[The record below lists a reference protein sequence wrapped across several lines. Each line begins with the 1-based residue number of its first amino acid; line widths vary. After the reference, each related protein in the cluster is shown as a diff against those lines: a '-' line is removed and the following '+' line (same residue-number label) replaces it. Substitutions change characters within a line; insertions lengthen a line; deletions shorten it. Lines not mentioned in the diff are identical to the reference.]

1 LKHSEL
7 LLAASV
13 PLLWGIGF
21 TFAKAGLNEFPPL
34 FLMGLRFSL
43 ASLALVWFVPIP
55 RGQLKQIFWI
65 SFVGSTLQYGMTF
78 TGLSM
83 LDASLAII
91 IIHLEVPFSVLLA
104 AIVLKDKPGS
114 QRILGML
121 ISFAGI
127 VLIAGQPSLSGQ
139 LRAILL
145 TAGGAMMWAVG
156 QVMVKRLENPPSGF
170 ALTAWIGV
178 FSGPQM
184 ILGSFIF
191 EDSQLESLSN
201 ASWIGW
207 GVILYLALIMTV
219 LGYGIWYRVLS
230 RNPVSKVMP
239 VMLLLPVF
247 TIASSML
254 FLGEQPTLIICIGG
268 AVVIGGVSMI
278 VFVKD
283 PELASWK

>member
-1 LKHSEL
+1 
-7 LLAASV
+7 
-13 PLLWGIGF
+13 
-21 TFAKAGLNEFPPL
+21 
-34 FLMGLRFSL
+34 M
-43 ASLALVWFVPIP
+43 
-55 RGQLKQIFWI
+55 KQIFLI
-65 SFVGSTLQYGMTF
+65 SLVGSTLQYGMTF

-121 ISFAGI
+121 ISFSGI

-139 LRAILL
+139 LPAILL
-145 TAGGAMMWAVG
+145 TASGAMMWAVG
-156 QVMVKRLENPPSGF
+156 QVMVKSLKNPPSGF
-170 ALTAWIGV
+170 ALIAWIGV

-184 ILGSFIF
+184 ILGSFII
-191 EDSQLESLSN
+191 EESQLESLSN

-254 FLGEQPTLIICIGG
+254 FLGEQPSLMIFVGA
-268 AVVIGGVSMI
+268 AVVMGGVSMI
-278 VFVKD
+278 MITKD
-283 PELASWK
+283 SKLAS

>member
-1 LKHSEL
+1 VLKNSEL

-34 FLMGLRFSL
+34 FLMGLRFTL
-43 ASLALVWFVPIP
+43 AALTLVWFVPIP

-65 SFVGSTLQYGMTF
+65 SLVGSTLQYGMTF

-114 QRILGML
+114 QRIMGML

-127 VLIAGQPSLSGQ
+127 VLIAGQPSLSEQ
-139 LRAILL
+139 LPAILL
-145 TAGGAMMWAVG
+145 TAAGAMTWAVG
-156 QVMVKRLENPPSGF
+156 QIMVKQLENPPSGF
-170 ALTAWIGV
+170 ALIAWIGV

-184 ILGSFIF
+184 ILGSFIL
-191 EDSQLESLSN
+191 EESQLESLLN
-201 ASWIGW
+201 ASWVGW
-207 GVILYLALIMTV
+207 GVIMYLALIMTV

-247 TIASSML
+247 TIASSMF
-254 FLGEQPTLIICIGG
+254 FLGEQPSPMISIGA
-268 AVVIGGVSMI
+268 AVVFGGVSMI

-283 PELASWK
+283 PELAS

>member
-1 LKHSEL
+1 VLKNSEL

-34 FLMGLRFSL
+34 FLMGLRFTL
-43 ASLALVWFVPIP
+43 AALTLVWFVPIP

-65 SFVGSTLQYGMTF
+65 SLVGSTLQYGMTF

-104 AIVLKDKPGS
+104 AIILKDKPGS

-127 VLIAGQPSLSGQ
+127 VLIAGQPSLSEQ
-139 LRAILL
+139 LPAMLL
-145 TAGGAMMWAVG
+145 TAAGAMTWAVG
-156 QVMVKRLENPPSGF
+156 QIMVKRLENPPSGF
-170 ALTAWIGV
+170 ALTAWIGL

-184 ILGSFIF
+184 ILGSFML

-207 GVILYLALIMTV
+207 GVIIYLALIMTV
-219 LGYGIWYRVLS
+219 LGYGIWYHVLS

-247 TIASSML
+247 TIVLSML
-254 FLGEQPTLIICIGG
+254 FLGEEPSPMIFIGA
-268 AVVIGGVSMI
+268 AVVISGVSMI
-278 VFVKD
+278 VIIKD
-283 PELASWK
+283 SKLAS

>member
-1 LKHSEL
+1 MLKNSEL
-7 LLAASV
+7 LLAACV

-34 FLMGLRFSL
+34 FLMGLRFTL
-43 ASLALVWFVPIP
+43 AALTLVWFVPIP

-65 SFVGSTLQYGMTF
+65 SLVGSTLQYGMTF

-127 VLIAGQPSLSGQ
+127 VLIAGQPSLSEQ
-139 LRAILL
+139 LPAILL
-145 TAGGAMMWAVG
+145 TAAGAMTWAVG
-156 QVMVKRLENPPSGF
+156 QIMVKRLENPPSGF

-184 ILGSFIF
+184 ILGSFMF

-201 ASWIGW
+201 ASWVGW

-219 LGYGIWYRVLS
+219 LGYGIWYHVLS
-230 RNPVSKVMP
+230 RNHVSKVMP

-247 TIASSML
+247 TIASSIL
-254 FLGEQPTLIICIGG
+254 FLGEEPLPMIFIGA
-268 AVVIGGVSMI
+268 AVVIGGGSMI
-278 VFVKD
+278 VITKD
-283 PELASWK
+283 SKLAS

>member
-1 LKHSEL
+1 LKNSEL
-7 LLAASV
+7 LLAACV
-13 PLLWGIGF
+13 PLLWGIGY

-34 FLMGLRFSL
+34 FLMGLRFTL
-43 ASLALVWFVPIP
+43 AALILVWFVPIP

-65 SFVGSTLQYGMTF
+65 SIVGSTLQYGMTF
-78 TGLSM
+78 TGLSI
-83 LDASLAII
+83 LDASLSII

-127 VLIAGQPSLSGQ
+127 VLIAGQPSLSEQ
-139 LRAILL
+139 LPAILL
-145 TAGGAMMWAVG
+145 TAGGAMTWAVG
-156 QVMVKRLENPPSGF
+156 QIMVKRLENPPSGF
-170 ALTAWIGV
+170 TLTAWIGV

-184 ILGSFIF
+184 ILGSFMF
-191 EDSQLESLSN
+191 EDSQLESLAN

-219 LGYGIWYRVLS
+219 LGYGIWYHVLS
-230 RNPVSKVMP
+230 RNHVSKVMP

-247 TIASSML
+247 TISSSML
-254 FLGEQPTLIICIGG
+254 FLGEEPSPIIFIGA

-278 VFVKD
+278 VITKD
-283 PELASWK
+283 SKQAS

>member
-1 LKHSEL
+1 VLKNSEL
-7 LLAASV
+7 ILAASV

-43 ASLALVWFVPIP
+43 AALTLVWFVPIP

-104 AIVLKDKPGS
+104 AIILKDNPGI

-139 LRAILL
+139 LYAILL
-145 TAGGAMMWAVG
+145 TAAGAMMWAVG

-170 ALTAWIGV
+170 VLTAWIGV

-191 EDSQLESLSN
+191 EDSQFESLAN

-254 FLGEQPTLIICIGG
+254 FLGEQPSLMIFMGA

-278 VFVKD
+278 VITKD
-283 PELASWK
+283 PKLSS

>member
-1 LKHSEL
+1 VLKNSEL

-34 FLMGLRFSL
+34 FLMGLRFTL
-43 ASLALVWFVPIP
+43 AALTLVWFVPIP

-65 SFVGSTLQYGMTF
+65 SLVGSTLQYGMTF

-127 VLIAGQPSLSGQ
+127 FLIAGQPSLSAQ
-139 LRAILL
+139 LPAILL
-145 TAGGAMMWAVG
+145 TAAGAMTWAVG
-156 QVMVKRLENPPSGF
+156 QIMVKRLENPPSGF

-184 ILGSFIF
+184 ILGSFVF

-230 RNPVSKVMP
+230 SNPVSKVMP

-254 FLGEQPTLIICIGG
+254 FLGEKPSPMIFIGA
-268 AVVIGGVSMI
+268 AVVFGGVSMI

-283 PELASWK
+283 PELAS

>member
-1 LKHSEL
+1 VLKNSEL
-7 LLAASV
+7 ILAASV

-43 ASLALVWFVPIP
+43 ASLVLVWFVTIP
-55 RGQLKQIFWI
+55 RGQLRQIFWI

-83 LDASLAII
+83 IDASLAII

-104 AIVLKDKPGS
+104 AIILKDKPGI

-127 VLIAGQPSLSGQ
+127 VLIAGQPSLRGQ
-139 LRAILL
+139 LSAILL
-145 TAGGAMMWAVG
+145 TAAGAMMWAVG
-156 QVMVKRLENPPSGF
+156 QVMVKRLKNPPSGF

-219 LGYGIWYRVLS
+219 LGYGIWYSVLS

-247 TIASSML
+247 TIASSMF
-254 FLGEQPTLIICIGG
+254 FLGEHPSLMIFMGA

-278 VFVKD
+278 VITKD
-283 PELASWK
+283 SKLSS

>member
-1 LKHSEL
+1 MLKNSEL

-65 SFVGSTLQYGMTF
+65 SFVGSTLRYGMTY

-83 LDASLAII
+83 IDASLSII
-91 IIHLEVPFSVLLA
+91 IMQLGVPFSVLLA

-121 ISFAGI
+121 ISFVGV
-127 VLIAGQPSLSGQ
+127 VLISGQPSLSGQ
-139 LRAILL
+139 LPAIFL

-184 ILGSFIF
+184 ILGSFLF
-191 EDSQLESLSN
+191 EESQLESLSN

-219 LGYGIWYRVLS
+219 LGYGIWYRALS

-247 TIASSML
+247 TIVSSML
-254 FLGEQPTLIICIGG
+254 FLGERPSPMIFIG
-268 AVVIGGVSMI
+268 ATVVIGGVSMI
-278 VFVKD
+278 VITK
-283 PELASWK
+283 ESKLTS

>member
-1 LKHSEL
+1 MLKNSEL
-7 LLAASV
+7 ILAASV

-43 ASLALVWFVPIP
+43 ASLVLVWFVPIP
-55 RGQLKQIFWI
+55 RSQLKQIFWI

-83 LDASLAII
+83 IDASLAII

-104 AIVLKDKPGS
+104 AIILKDKPGI

-127 VLIAGQPSLSGQ
+127 VLIAGQPSLRGQ
-139 LRAILL
+139 LSAILL
-145 TAGGAMMWAVG
+145 TAAGAMMWAVG
-156 QVMVKRLENPPSGF
+156 QVMVKRLKNPPSGF

-191 EDSQLESLSN
+191 EDSQFESLAN

-219 LGYGIWYRVLS
+219 LGYGIWYSVLS

-247 TIASSML
+247 TIASSMF
-254 FLGEQPTLIICIGG
+254 FLGEHPSLMIFMGA

-278 VFVKD
+278 VITKD
-283 PELASWK
+283 SKLSS

>member
-1 LKHSEL
+1 MLKNSEL
-7 LLAASV
+7 ILAASV
-13 PLLWGIGF
+13 PLLWGLGF

-43 ASLALVWFVPIP
+43 ASLVLVWFVPIP
-55 RGQLKQIFWI
+55 RSQLKQIFWI

-104 AIVLKDKPGS
+104 AIILKDKPGI

-121 ISFAGI
+121 ISFAGM
-127 VLIAGQPSLSGQ
+127 VLIAGQPSLRGQ
-139 LRAILL
+139 LSAILL
-145 TAGGAMMWAVG
+145 TAAGAMMWAVG
-156 QVMVKRLENPPSGF
+156 QVMVKRLKNPPSGF

-219 LGYGIWYRVLS
+219 LGYGIWYSVLS

-247 TIASSML
+247 TIASSMF
-254 FLGEQPTLIICIGG
+254 FLGEHPSLMIFMGA

-278 VFVKD
+278 VITKD
-283 PELASWK
+283 SKLSS

>member
-1 LKHSEL
+1 MKNSEL
-7 LLAASV
+7 ILAASV

-21 TFAKAGLNEFPPL
+21 TFAKAGLTEFPPL

-43 ASLALVWFVPIP
+43 ASLVLVWFVPIP
-55 RGQLKQIFWI
+55 RSQLKQIFWI

-104 AIVLKDKPGS
+104 AIILKDKPGI

-127 VLIAGQPSLSGQ
+127 VLIAGQPSLRGQ
-139 LRAILL
+139 LSAILL
-145 TAGGAMMWAVG
+145 TAAGAMMWAVG
-156 QVMVKRLENPPSGF
+156 QVMVKRLKNPPSGF

-207 GVILYLALIMTV
+207 GVILYLALIMTI
-219 LGYGIWYRVLS
+219 LGYGIWYSVLS
-230 RNPVSKVMP
+230 HNPVSKVMP

-247 TIASSML
+247 TIASSMF
-254 FLGEQPTLIICIGG
+254 FLGEHPSLMIFFGA

-278 VFVKD
+278 VITKD
-283 PELASWK
+283 SKLTS

>member
-1 LKHSEL
+1 MLKHSEL

-34 FLMGLRFSL
+34 FLMGLRFTL
-43 ASLALVWFVPIP
+43 AALTLVWFVPIP

-65 SFVGSTLQYGMTF
+65 SLVGSTLQYGMTF

-104 AIVLKDKPGS
+104 AIVLKDKPGI

-127 VLIAGQPSLSGQ
+127 VLIAGQPSLSEQ
-139 LRAILL
+139 LPAILL
-145 TAGGAMMWAVG
+145 TAAGAMTWAVG
-156 QVMVKRLENPPSGF
+156 QIMVKRLENPPSGF
-170 ALTAWIGV
+170 ALTAWVGV

-184 ILGSFIF
+184 ILGSFMF
-191 EDSQLESLSN
+191 EDSQLESLAN

-219 LGYGIWYRVLS
+219 LGYGIWYHVLS
-230 RNPVSKVMP
+230 RNHVSKVMP

-254 FLGEQPTLIICIGG
+254 FLGEEPSPMIFIGA

-278 VFVKD
+278 VITKD
-283 PELASWK
+283 SKLA

>member
-1 LKHSEL
+1 MLKNSEL

-34 FLMGLRFSL
+34 FLMGLRFTL
-43 ASLALVWFVPIP
+43 AALTLVWFVPIP

-65 SFVGSTLQYGMTF
+65 SLVGSTLQYGMTF

-104 AIVLKDKPGS
+104 AIVLKDKPGI

-127 VLIAGQPSLSGQ
+127 VLIVGQPSLSEQ
-139 LRAILL
+139 LPAILL
-145 TAGGAMMWAVG
+145 TAAGAMTWAVG
-156 QVMVKRLENPPSGF
+156 QIMVKRLENPPSGF

-184 ILGSFIF
+184 ILGSFMF
-191 EDSQLESLSN
+191 EDSQLESLAN

-219 LGYGIWYRVLS
+219 LGYGIWYHVLS
-230 RNPVSKVMP
+230 RNHVSKVMP

-254 FLGEQPTLIICIGG
+254 FLGEEPSPMIFIGA

-278 VFVKD
+278 VTTKASK
-283 PELASWK
+283 LA

>member
-1 LKHSEL
+1 VLKNSEL

-34 FLMGLRFSL
+34 FLMGLRFTL
-43 ASLALVWFVPIP
+43 AALTLVWFVPIP

-65 SFVGSTLQYGMTF
+65 SLVGSTLQYGMTF

-104 AIVLKDKPGS
+104 AIVLKDKPGIP
-114 QRILGML
+114 RILGML

-127 VLIAGQPSLSGQ
+127 VLIAGQPSLSEQ
-139 LRAILL
+139 LPAILL
-145 TAGGAMMWAVG
+145 TAAGAMTWAVG
-156 QVMVKRLENPPSGF
+156 QIMVKRLENPPSGF
-170 ALTAWIGV
+170 ALTAWIGF

-219 LGYGIWYRVLS
+219 LGYGIWYHVLS
-230 RNPVSKVMP
+230 RNHVSKVMP

-254 FLGEQPTLIICIGG
+254 FLGEEPSPMIFMGA

-278 VFVKD
+278 VITKD
-283 PELASWK
+283 SKLTS

>member
-1 LKHSEL
+1 MLKNSEL
-7 LLAASV
+7 ILAASV

-43 ASLALVWFVPIP
+43 ASLVLVWFVPIP
-55 RGQLKQIFWI
+55 RSQLKQIFWI

-83 LDASLAII
+83 IDASLAII

-104 AIVLKDKPGS
+104 AIILKDNPGI

-139 LRAILL
+139 LPAIIL
-145 TAGGAMMWAVG
+145 TAAGAMMWAFG

-191 EDSQLESLSN
+191 EDSQFESLAN

-247 TIASSML
+247 TIASSMF
-254 FLGEQPTLIICIGG
+254 FLGEQPSLMIFIGA

-278 VFVKD
+278 VITKD
-283 PELASWK
+283 SKLTS

>member
-1 LKHSEL
+1 MLKNSEL
-7 LLAASV
+7 ILAASV

-43 ASLALVWFVPIP
+43 ASLVLVWFVPIP
-55 RGQLKQIFWI
+55 RSQLKQIFWI

-78 TGLSM
+78 KGLSM
-83 LDASLAII
+83 IDASLAII

-104 AIVLKDKPGS
+104 AIILKDKPGI

-127 VLIAGQPSLSGQ
+127 VLIAGQPSLRGQ
-139 LRAILL
+139 LSAILL
-145 TAGGAMMWAVG
+145 TAAGAMMWAVG
-156 QVMVKRLENPPSGF
+156 QVMVKRLKNPPSGF

-219 LGYGIWYRVLS
+219 LGYGIWYSILS

-247 TIASSML
+247 TIASSMF
-254 FLGEQPTLIICIGG
+254 FLGEHPSLMIFMGA

-278 VFVKD
+278 VITKD
-283 PELASWK
+283 SKLSS

>member
-1 LKHSEL
+1 VLKNSEL
-7 LLAASV
+7 ILAASV

-34 FLMGLRFSL
+34 FLMGMRFSL
-43 ASLALVWFVPIP
+43 AALALVWFVPIP
-55 RGQLKQIFWI
+55 RGQLKQIFLI

-104 AIVLKDKPGS
+104 GIILKDNPGI
-114 QRILGML
+114 QRILGIL

-139 LRAILL
+139 LPAILL
-145 TAGGAMMWAVG
+145 TAAGAMMWAVG

-191 EDSQLESLSN
+191 EDSQFESLAN

-239 VMLLLPVF
+239 VMLLLPIF
-247 TIASSML
+247 TIASSMF
-254 FLGEQPTLIICIGG
+254 FLGEHPSPMIFIGA

-278 VFVKD
+278 VITKD
-283 PELASWK
+283 SKLTS

>member
-1 LKHSEL
+1 MLKNSEL

-34 FLMGLRFSL
+34 FLMGMRFSL
-43 ASLALVWFVPIP
+43 ASLMLVWFVPIP
-55 RGQLKQIFWI
+55 RGQLRQIFWI

-83 LDASLAII
+83 IDASLAII

-104 AIVLKDKPGS
+104 AIILKDNPGI

-127 VLIAGQPSLSGQ
+127 VLIAGQPSLRGQ
-139 LRAILL
+139 LSAILI
-145 TAGGAMMWAVG
+145 TAAGAMMWAVG
-156 QVMVKRLENPPSGF
+156 QVMVKRLKNPPSGF

-219 LGYGIWYRVLS
+219 LGYGIWYSVLS

-247 TIASSML
+247 TIASSMF
-254 FLGEQPTLIICIGG
+254 FLGEHPTLMIFMGA

-278 VFVKD
+278 VITKD
-283 PELASWK
+283 SKLSS

>member
-1 LKHSEL
+1 MKHSEL

-34 FLMGLRFSL
+34 LLMGLRFSL

-55 RGQLKQIFWI
+55 RGQLKQIFLI

-83 LDASLAII
+83 IDASLAII

-104 AIVLKDKPGS
+104 AIILKDNPGI

-127 VLIAGQPSLSGQ
+127 VLIAGQPSLRGQ
-139 LRAILL
+139 MLAILL
-145 TAGGAMMWAVG
+145 TTSGALMWAVG
-156 QVMVKRLENPPSGF
+156 QIMVKHLENPPSGF

-184 ILGSFIF
+184 ILGSFII
-191 EDSQLESLSN
+191 EESQLQSLAQ

-207 GVILYLALIMTV
+207 GVILYLAVIMTA

-247 TIASSML
+247 TIISSML
-254 FLGEQPTLIICIGG
+254 LLGERPATIIFFGG
-268 AVVIGGVSMI
+268 AVVIGGVSLT
-278 VFVKD
+278 VLAKD
-283 PELASWK
+283 PKLVS

>member
-1 LKHSEL
+1 MLKNSEL

-13 PLLWGIGF
+13 PLLWGFGF
-21 TFAKAGLNEFPPL
+21 TFTKAGLNEFPPL

-43 ASLALVWFVPIP
+43 ASLVLIWFVPIP

-65 SFVGSTLQYGMTF
+65 SFVGSTLRYGMTY

-83 LDASLAII
+83 IDASLAII
-91 IIHLEVPFSVLLA
+91 IMQLGVPFSVLLA
-104 AIVLKDKPGS
+104 AILFKDKPGI
-114 QRILGML
+114 QQILGML

-127 VLIAGQPSLSGQ
+127 ILIAGQPSLSGQ
-139 LRAILL
+139 LYAILL
-145 TAGGAMMWAVG
+145 TAAGTMMWALG

-178 FSGPQM
+178 FSGPQT

-191 EDSQLESLSN
+191 EENQLESLVQ

-207 GVILYLALIMTV
+207 GVILYGSFLMTV
-219 LGYGIWYRVLS
+219 LGYGIWYHVLS

-254 FLGEQPTLIICIGG
+254 FLGEQPSLMIFIGA
-268 AVVIGGVSMI
+268 AVVIGGVSLI
-278 VFVKD
+278 VLTKD
-283 PELASWK
+283 SKLTS

>member
-1 LKHSEL
+1 MLKNSEL
-7 LLAASV
+7 ILAASV

-43 ASLALVWFVPIP
+43 ASLVLVWFVTIP
-55 RGQLKQIFWI
+55 RGQLRQIFWI

-83 LDASLAII
+83 IDASLAII

-104 AIVLKDKPGS
+104 AIILKDNPGI

-139 LRAILL
+139 LYAILL
-145 TAGGAMMWAVG
+145 TAAGAMMWAVG

-170 ALTAWIGV
+170 VLTAWIGV

-191 EDSQLESLSN
+191 EDSQFESLAN

-247 TIASSML
+247 TIASSMF
-254 FLGEQPTLIICIGG
+254 FLGEQPSLMIFIGA

-278 VFVKD
+278 VITRIQ
-283 PELASWK
+283 S

>member
-1 LKHSEL
+1 VLKHSEL

-139 LRAILL
+139 LPAILL
-145 TAGGAMMWAVG
+145 TAAGAMMWAVG

-239 VMLLLPVF
+239 VMLLLPLTGLSTAIF
-247 TIASSML
+247 L
-254 FLGEQPTLIICIGG
+254 LGEEPTKQVFIGG
-268 AVVIGGVSMI
+268 TIILFGIGMI
-278 VFVKD
+278 LFSK
-283 PELASWK
+283 PKTK

>member
-1 LKHSEL
+1 MKSSEL

-13 PLLWGIGF
+13 PLVWGIGF
-21 TFAKAGLNEFPPL
+21 TLAKAGMNEFPPL

-43 ASLALVWFVPIP
+43 ASLVLVWFVTFP

-65 SFVGSTLQYGMTF
+65 SFVGSTLQYGLTF

-83 LDASLAII
+83 IDVSLAII
-91 IIHLEVPFSVLLA
+91 IIHLEVPFTVLLA
-104 AIVLKDKPGS
+104 GLFLKEKPGR

-127 VLIAGQPSLSGQ
+127 VLIAGQPSLRGQMLAIFLTTSGA
-139 LRAILL
+139 L
-145 TAGGAMMWAVG
+145 MWAVG
-156 QVMVKRLENPPSGF
+156 QIMVKRLENPPSGF

-184 ILGSFIF
+184 ILGSFII
-191 EDSQLESLSN
+191 EESQLQSLAQ

-207 GVILYLALIMTV
+207 GVILYLALIMTA
-219 LGYGIWYRVLS
+219 LGYGIWYHVLS
-230 RNPVSKVMP
+230 RNLVSKVMP

-247 TIASSML
+247 TIFSSMFL
-254 FLGEQPTLIICIGG
+254 LGERPAPVIFFGG
-268 AVVIGGVSMI
+268 GVVIGGVAMI
-278 VFVKD
+278 VLAKD
-283 PELASWK
+283 PKLVS

>member
-1 LKHSEL
+1 M
-7 LLAASV
+7 A
-13 PLLWGIGF
+13 
-21 TFAKAGLNEFPPL
+21 
-34 FLMGLRFSL
+34 
-43 ASLALVWFVPIP
+43 
-55 RGQLKQIFWI
+55 
-65 SFVGSTLQYGMTF
+65 
-78 TGLSM
+78 
-83 LDASLAII
+83 AII
-91 IIHLEVPFSVLLA
+91 
-104 AIVLKDKPGS
+104 LKDNPGI

-139 LRAILL
+139 LYAILI
-145 TAGGAMMWAVG
+145 TAAGAMMWAFG
-156 QVMVKRLENPPSGF
+156 QVMVKRLKNPPSGF

-191 EDSQLESLSN
+191 EDSQFESLAN

-247 TIASSML
+247 TIASSMF
-254 FLGEQPTLIICIGG
+254 FLGEHPSLMIFMGA

-278 VFVKD
+278 VITKD
-283 PELASWK
+283 SKLSS

>member
-1 LKHSEL
+1 MLKNSEL
-7 LLAASV
+7 ILAASV

-43 ASLALVWFVPIP
+43 ASLVLVWFVPIP

-104 AIVLKDKPGS
+104 AIILKDNPGI

-139 LRAILL
+139 LYAILL
-145 TAGGAMMWAVG
+145 TAAGAMMWAVG

-191 EDSQLESLSN
+191 EDSQFESLAN

-247 TIASSML
+247 TIASSMF
-254 FLGEQPTLIICIGG
+254 FLGEHPSLMIFMGA

-278 VFVKD
+278 VITKD
-283 PELASWK
+283 SKLSS